1 MATVNRIDEL
11 FAAQQR
17 FFKSG
22 ATRSYEFR
30 KSQLLKLRK
39 AISENEEGI
48 LQSLKADLKKPE
60 FEGYSSEISTL
71 KMELNFTIS
80 HLQNWMMAKS
90 IDTPLIH
97 WPASSKIIT
106 EPLGLVLIIAPWNY
120 PFMLCISPLISAIAA
135 GNCAIIKPSEISSNT
150 SAFIKKFIENLFDE
164 EFVAVV
170 EGDGKQNVQLLIEN
184 HHFDH
189 VFFTG
194 SPAVGKEIM
203 RMAAKTLSP
212 VTLELGGKSPAIV
225 EKDANLKV
233 SAKRIAWG
241 KFWNA
246 GQTCIAPDYVL
257 VDNSVEDE
265 FLSELKSALIEF
277 YGNDPQLSKDYA
289 RIINT
294 NHFRR
299 IQSYLND
306 GKIALGGKVDEAD
319 LYIEPTILSYV
330 SLSDQVMKD
339 EIFGPILPIIPFSS
353 KEEVLEIIE
362 VNPYPLACY
371 IFTQNHKKETFYLE
385 NIRFGGGGINIP
397 LIHFAHT
404 ELPLEGVGYS
414 GMGDYHG
421 KAGFE
426 TFSHK
431 KSIMKSGYF
440 PDITLRYPPY
450 LKLNKWIKKFLQ

>member
-1 MATVNRIDEL
+1 M
-11 FAAQQR
+11 
-17 FFKSG
+17 
-22 ATRSYEFR
+22 
-30 KSQLLKLRK
+30 
-39 AISENEEGI
+39 
-48 LQSLKADLKKPE
+48 
-60 FEGYSSEISTL
+60 
-71 KMELNFTIS
+71 
-80 HLQNWMMAKS
+80 
-90 IDTPLIH
+90 
-97 WPASSKIIT
+97 
-106 EPLGLVLIIAPWNY
+106 LV
-120 PFMLCISPLISAIAA
+120 
-135 GNCAIIKPSEISSNT
+135 E
-150 SAFIKKFIENLFDE
+150 
-164 EFVAVV
+164 
-170 EGDGKQNVQLLIEN
+170 
-184 HHFDH
+184 
-189 VFFTG
+189 
-194 SPAVGKEIM
+194 
-203 RMAAKTLSP
+203 
-212 VTLELGGKSPAIV
+212 
-225 EKDANLKV
+225 
-233 SAKRIAWG
+233 
-241 KFWNA
+241 
-246 GQTCIAPDYVL
+246 
-257 VDNSVEDE
+257 NSVEDE

-294 NHFRR
+294 YHFRR

-306 GKIALGGKVDEAD
+306 GKIAFGGKVDEAD

-414 GMGDYHG
+414 GMGNYHG

-450 LKLNKWIKKFLQ
+450 LRLNKWIKKFLQ